1 MLQDYH
7 DIVRHNTIPTPDLT
21 LSASMMDFL
30 KEDAAIRIQAVYR
43 GYRSRKRW
51 VLVFVLCGIA
61 CGLPDEVQTPND
73 NMVLVGWVLVGL
85 MWMCGRGVTF
95 LIIVDFASQILVFF
109 CFGLLV
115 LLSLLLLLKVGP
127 GMVSVLFVN
136 IIIVE

>member
-1 MLQDYH
+1 
-7 DIVRHNTIPTPDLT
+7 
-21 LSASMMDFL
+21 
-30 KEDAAIRIQAVYR
+30 
-43 GYRSRKRW
+43 
-51 VLVFVLCGIA
+51 
-61 CGLPDEVQTPND
+61 
-73 NMVLVGWVLVGL
+73 
-85 MWMCGRGVTF
+85 MCGRGVTF